1 MTPGYA
7 GAKGKVHPKVHPL
20 DMLNDTEIR
29 RAIREAT
36 TEKTLNDHTQ
46 GRGTGSLRLR
56 IRPNDTGKTATW
68 LVFWKQG
75 SERATHALGRYP
87 DMPAA
92 EARRVYRE
100 DIAPKLL
107 AGKDPRVVVTPAT
120 VPTVERLFQGYVDR
134 MRALGRASAD
144 EVERQ
149 LLKAKDNAADAL
161 GRRRMAGEIEPGDVV
176 DYLAKIHRR
185 GHAGAADKARSYI
198 QSAFNWALSAA
209 NDYTVTHRQDW
220 GVKSNPVAVVARDNE
235 ATGKRERNLSAAELR
250 VLWHAAAPGQN
261 GFSLETA
268 GCIRLLIGTGQ
279 RVQEALRLDG
289 AELDLDAA
297 VWNMPRH
304 KTKLK
309 VRDHK
314 VPLPRQ
320 VLPVLRDL
328 VAAHG
333 VGPLFPGRGRERM
346 DHRSVMQAIDRWR
359 ALDGV
364 TAAHFQTRDI
374 RRTWKSRAGEIG
386 ISKEM
391 RDLIQ
396 QHAKNDTGSV
406 HYDWADYL
414 PQMRD
419 AMGKWADW
427 LEQVVE

>member
-1 MTPGYA
+1 
-7 GAKGKVHPKVHPL
+7 
-20 DMLNDTEIR
+20 MLTDTEIK

-36 TEKTLNDHTQ
+36 AERTLNDHTA
-46 GRGTGSLRLR
+46 GRGAGSLRLR
-56 IRPNDTGKTATW
+56 IRPNGNGTTATW
-68 LVFWKQG
+68 LAFWKQG
-75 SERATHALGRYP
+75 GERATKPLGRYP
-87 DMPAA
+87 DMSAA

-107 AGKDPRVVVTPAT
+107 AGKDPRVVVTPAAA
-120 VPTVERLFQGYVDR
+120 PTIERLFQGYVDH
-134 MRALGRASAD
+134 MRALGRESAG

-161 GRRRMAGEIEPGDVV
+161 GRQRLAVNIEPGDVV
-176 DYLAKIHRR
+176 DYLVKFHRR

-198 QSAFNWALSAA
+198 QSAFNWALKAA
-209 NDYTVTHRQDW
+209 HDYTVKDRQDW
-220 GVKSNPVAVVARDNE
+220 GVKANPVAVVARDRD
-235 ATGKRERNLSAAELR
+235 ATSARERNLTAAELR
-250 VLWHAAAPGQN
+250 VLWRAASPGQN
-261 GFSLETA
+261 GFTLETA
-268 GCIRLLIGTGQ
+268 GAIRLLIGTGQ
-279 RVQEALRLDG
+279 RVQEVLRLDG

-333 VGPLFPGRGRERM
+333 AGPLFPARKGAKRERM
-346 DHRSVMQAIDRWR
+346 AHASVKQAIDRWL
-359 ALDGV
+359 ALEGV
-364 TAAHFQTRDI
+364 TAAQFQTRDL

-386 ISKEM
+386 IGRDM

-414 PQMRD
+414 PQMRA
-419 AMGKWADW
+419 AMDRWEAW
-427 LEQVVE
+427 LATVVE